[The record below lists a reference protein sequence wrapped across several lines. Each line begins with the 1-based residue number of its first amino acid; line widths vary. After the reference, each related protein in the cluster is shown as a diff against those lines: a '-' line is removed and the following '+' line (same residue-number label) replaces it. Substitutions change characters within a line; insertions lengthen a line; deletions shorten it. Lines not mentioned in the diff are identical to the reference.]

1 MKPSLTVQ
9 ITRHEIIDNYMK
21 PSLTVQIT
29 RYEIIDNYMKPSFHC
44 TDNSL

>member
-9 ITRHEIIDNYMK
+9 ITRYEIIDKYMK

-29 RYEIIDNYMKPSFHC
+29 RYEII
-44 TDNSL
+44 